1 VSGFCAEGGREERQ
15 RNRGR
20 EGGRRDRGTEGG
32 RNRERGRRLFG
43 VLLLESFVASILYL
57 KPEKLLLKHQFIL
70 QEGRRVQRVCG
81 MKCLSEGS
89 VTHNFHEG
97 S

>member
-1 VSGFCAEGGREERQ
+1 MSGFCAEGGREERQ
-15 RNRGR
+15 RNGGR
-20 EGGRRDRGTEGG
+20 EGQREGKKAVWCFAF
-32 RNRERGRRLFG
+32 RIPFA
-43 VLLLESFVASILYL
+43 VSTLYL

-70 QEGRRVQRVCG
+70 QEGRRGVQRVCG
-81 MKCLSEGS
+81 VKCLREGS

>member
-1 VSGFCAEGGREERQ
+1 MEEL
-15 RNRGR
+15 
-20 EGGRRDRGTEGG
+20 RRDRGTE
-32 RNRERGRRLFG
+32 RGREGQREGKLLG
-43 VLLLESFVASILYL
+43 VLLFKSFVVSILYL

-81 MKCLSEGS
+81 VKCLREGS
-89 VTHNFHEG
+89 ATHNFHEG